1 MFTLFFGGNDFAPQT
16 FIDGEPAQEYLQR
29 HYFQTFQQLAM
40 RLKDQP
46 NVLGY
51 DTMNEPSFGY
61 IGWQDLTTPGG
72 NLTIGDV
79 PTPYQSMLL
88 GAGVPQEVPIWELG
102 LATFKRVGIHLLNET
117 RTCAWRDG
125 FDCIWRR
132 NGVWDIDASGT
143 PQLLRPD
150 YFAAVNGRSVDFSHD
165 YYRPFANRFTAAIRK
180 VHPDA
185 LIFLETDQSMP
196 ISKWGEED
204 ATGIVYAPHWYD
216 AFVLVKKAF
225 IPFLGIDSLAR
236 KLVVGQPAIRR
247 SYKRQLATLKG
258 HAEQELGGV
267 PFILGEFG
275 IPFDLESKKA
285 FLIGNFG
292 TQVKALQRSM
302 QAAEDNLLNYTL
314 WNYTPDNINLR
325 GDLWNDED
333 LSIYS
338 PDQCTDPRDIN
349 SGGRALEAVVRP
361 YPIAVAGELLKA
373 SFNPHTRVFRMIFR
387 HDPEISAP
395 TEIFVPNYHYPHG
408 YLVRVSDGQVETQH
422 SKQTLQY
429 WPDPNRKIHKL
440 SIKP

>member
-1 MFTLFFGGNDFAPQT
+1 
-16 FIDGEPAQEYLQR
+16 
-29 HYFQTFQQLAM
+29 M

-285 FLIGNFG
+285 FLTGNFG

-408 YLVRVSDGQVETQH
+408 YLVRVSDGQVETQY

>member
-1 MFTLFFGGNDFAPQT
+1 
-16 FIDGEPAQEYLQR
+16 
-29 HYFQTFQQLAM
+29 
-40 RLKDQP
+40 
-46 NVLGY
+46 
-51 DTMNEPSFGY
+51 
-61 IGWQDLTTPGG
+61 
-72 NLTIGDV
+72 
-79 PTPYQSMLL
+79 
-88 GAGVPQEVPIWELG
+88 
-102 LATFKRVGIHLLNET
+102 
-117 RTCAWRDG
+117 
-125 FDCIWRR
+125 
-132 NGVWDIDASGT
+132 
-143 PQLLRPD
+143 
-150 YFAAVNGRSVDFSHD
+150 
-165 YYRPFANRFTAAIRK
+165 
-180 VHPDA
+180 
-185 LIFLETDQSMP
+185 
-196 ISKWGEED
+196 
-204 ATGIVYAPHWYD
+204 
-216 AFVLVKKAF
+216 
-225 IPFLGIDSLAR
+225 
-236 KLVVGQPAIRR
+236 
-247 SYKRQLATLKG
+247 
-258 HAEQELGGV
+258 V